1 MCMQSFR
8 KNKNI
13 DAATKAQYMDPF
25 KKVSINTFSNPN
37 ILDINQTIRATEIET
52 MPTEKIYL

>member
-37 ILDINQTIRATEIET
+37 ILDINQTIRATERET
-52 MPTEKIYL
+52 MPTE